1 MSDASNIQTV
11 LDSGNLNQLAD
22 AAGKLGL
29 GTLLAYAIAKMGY
42 TDTGTSVTSD
52 VVTLT
57 NQPTA
62 NGLFKVVAVSG
73 TVTGMKKLLRGP
85 ISGPGAVVPATG
97 ECVWDGGLHVLFAAV
112 DAVATASSTFAVSTD
127 TASALLADLPSGKS
141 TL

>member
-1 MSDASNIQTV
+1 MSTSNLQAI
-11 LDSGNLNQLAD
+11 LDSGNLNNIAD
-22 AAGKLGL
+22 ASGKLGI

-42 TDTGTSVTSD
+42 TDTGTAVTSD

-57 NQPTA
+57 AQPTA
-62 NGLFKVVAVSG
+62 NGLFKVVAASG

-85 ISGPGAVVPATG
+85 ISGAGAIVPATG